1 MKWDEFLSTV
11 RKWPVIET
19 SLLIKKNPS
28 LRVQINRWVKAN
40 KLIKLKR
47 GFYLLA
53 KQYRQLDLFE
63 PYLANVLKSP
73 SYLSLEKAL
82 EYYNLIPEGVAVFTS
97 VTTMRQGRFLSKV
110 GVFDYRHIK
119 SDLFWGYKSVKL
131 NKQIGFIA
139 EPEKAL
145 LDFFYLKA
153 PKFYKDFIYEL
164 RLQDLDKLN
173 VKRFL
178 DYAHKFKKPKIVKVA
193 KLIANKIKDY

>member
-1 MKWDEFLSTV
+1 MKWDEFLSKV

-19 SLLIKKNPS
+19 SLLIKKDPS
-28 LRVQINRWVKAN
+28 LRVQINRWLKAN

-47 GFYLLA
+47 GFYVLG
-53 KQYRQLDLFE
+53 KQYRQIDLFE

-97 VTTMRQGRFLSKV
+97 VTSMRQGRFISEI

-119 SDLFWGYKSVKL
+119 SSLFWGYKSVKL

-139 EPEKAL
+139 EPEKSL
-145 LDFFYLKA
+145 LDFFYLKG
-153 PKFYKDFIYEL
+153 PSFSKVFVEEL
-164 RLQDLDKLN
+164 RLQNLEKINPRRL
-173 VKRFL
+173 L
-178 DYAHKFKKPKIVKVA
+178 DYADKFGVKKVA
-193 KLIANKIKDY
+193 KFAKLVADKVKN

>member
-1 MKWDEFLSTV
+1 MKWDNFLSQV

-47 GFYLLA
+47 GFYVLS
-53 KQYRQLDLFE
+53 KQYRQTKLFE

-119 SDLFWGYKSVKL
+119 SALFWGYKSVKL
-131 NKQIGFIA
+131 NKQVGFIA

-153 PKFYKDFIYEL
+153 PKLSKDFIYEL
-164 RLQDLDKLN
+164 RLQDLEKLN
-173 VKRFL
+173 VQRL
-178 DYAHKFKKPKIVKVA
+178 LNYADKFKKPKIIKFA
-193 KLIANKIKDY
+193 KLVANNIKDQ

>member
-1 MKWDEFLSTV
+1 MKWDEFLSKV

-19 SLLIKKNPS
+19 NLLIKKDPS
-28 LRVQINRWVKAN
+28 LRVQINRWLRSN

-47 GFYLLA
+47 GFYVLG
-53 KQYRQLDLFE
+53 KQYRQLELFE

-97 VTTMRQGRFLSKV
+97 VTSMRQGRFLSEI
-110 GVFDYRHIK
+110 GIFDYRHIK
-119 SDLFWGYKSVKL
+119 PDLFWGYKSVKL

-153 PKFYKDFIYEL
+153 PKFSKDFIYEL
-164 RLQDLDKLN
+164 RLQDLEKLN
-173 VKRFL
+173 VRRFL
-178 DYAHKFKKPKIVKVA
+178 DYADKFKKTKIVKFA
-193 KLIANKIKDY
+193 KLITNNIKG